1 MQLSHY
7 DKKFTQKQF
16 PIILICDNIS
26 NAPNIGSLFRIAD
39 AMGVEKI
46 FFCGQDIP
54 IGRRMTK
61 TSRSTEK
68 HVNFEVIDSIDI
80 IMNNLSDYQLIALEI
95 TEDSKPLSTIKIIE
109 DKPIALIVGSEN
121 HGVND
126 NTLNICDDIVHI
138 NMYGHNSSMN
148 VVQATSIALFEIT
161 RKLNS

>member
-1 MQLSHY
+1 MIQVVCLSA
-7 DKKFTQKQF
+7 DDQS
-16 PIILICDNIS
+16 C
-26 NAPNIGSLFRIAD
+26 SLFRIAD

-46 FFCGQDIP
+46 FFCGQNIP

-68 HVNFEVIDSIDI
+68 HVNFEVLDSIDI
-80 IMNNLSDYQLIALEI
+80 IMNNLSGYHLIALEI
-95 TEDSKPLSTIKIIE
+95 TEDSKPLSTLKIFE

-126 NTLNICDDIVHI
+126 NTLKSCDDIVHI

-148 VVQATSIALFEIT
+148 VVQAASIALFEIT